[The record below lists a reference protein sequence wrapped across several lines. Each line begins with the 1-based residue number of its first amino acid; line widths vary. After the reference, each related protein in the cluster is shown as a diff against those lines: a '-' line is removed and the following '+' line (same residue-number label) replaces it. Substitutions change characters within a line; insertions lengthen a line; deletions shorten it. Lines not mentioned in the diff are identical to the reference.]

1 MKTVKT
7 LVALSLLAVAGIAS
21 AADAKMAA
29 INNMV
34 NLTIASANDNGG
46 LSLNLADEGGKVVVR
61 SASKSAAA
69 AGVQPGDVLKSV
81 CTLPAGIEHVHDLAT
96 VAGGEPVYLT
106 VVRAGN
112 LVDASEA
119 IRPDNLQA
127 TAAGLA
133 IKQDVGEL
141 RAGDVIETACVP
153 VHHAADYA
161 AIVAPLA
168 ARKMGKEGLPVA
180 GAFIAMNHQFSR
192 NGDDIV
198 VADLTPAA
206 AR

>member
-29 INNMV
+29 INNMAS
-34 NLTIASANDNGG
+34 LTIASAGDNGG
-46 LSLNLADEGGKVVVR
+46 LSLNLVDDGGKVVVR
-61 SASKSAAA
+61 SVSKSAAA
-69 AGVQPGDVLKSV
+69 AGVKPGDVLKTV
-81 CTLPAGIEHVHDLAT
+81 CTLPAGIEHVRDLAT
-96 VAGGEPVYLT
+96 IAGGEPVYLS
-106 VVRAGN
+106 VVRGGD
-112 LVDASEA
+112 LTDTRQPIS
-119 IRPDNLQA
+119 PDNLQA
-127 TAAGLA
+127 TAAGVTF
-133 IKQDVGEL
+133 KQDMGEL

-161 AIVAPLA
+161 AIVAPLS
-168 ARKMGKEGLPVA
+168 AREMGKEGLPVA

-192 NGDDIV
+192 NGHDIA

-206 AR
+206 VR